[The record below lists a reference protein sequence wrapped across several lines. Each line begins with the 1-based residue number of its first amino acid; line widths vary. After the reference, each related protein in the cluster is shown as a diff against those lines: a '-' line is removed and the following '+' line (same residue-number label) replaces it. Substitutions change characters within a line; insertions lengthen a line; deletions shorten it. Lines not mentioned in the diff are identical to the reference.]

1 MATRPT
7 KTKTK
12 KPGPPRS
19 RYQLDLPEEARERWE
34 KAAAKL
40 VQPLASFIRGAVE
53 EKIRRDGLG

>member
-1 MATRPT
+1 MATRT
-7 KTKTK
+7 TK
-12 KPGPPRS
+12 KNKPKKDAARS

-53 EKIRRDGLG
+53 EKIRRDNLT